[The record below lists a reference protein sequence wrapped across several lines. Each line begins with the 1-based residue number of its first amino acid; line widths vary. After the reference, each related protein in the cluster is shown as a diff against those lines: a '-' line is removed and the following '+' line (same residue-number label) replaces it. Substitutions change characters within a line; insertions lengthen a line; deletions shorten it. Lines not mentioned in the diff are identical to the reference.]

1 MNTRTN
7 TRLHARGF
15 SLLELT
21 LVIAIMGVLMAVAA
35 INLIGGA
42 DDAKVETTKA
52 SMKVIKDQLQQY
64 HTRNNGYPPTLQTLI
79 TGTSSLQQGAD
90 LDSWDQPFYYS
101 PVGRSGA
108 PKEQGFTLISAGPD
122 NQMGTEDDIDIWIAL
137 ARKAAN

>member
-1 MNTRTN
+1 MNTRPN

-52 SMKVIKDQLQQY
+52 SMKVIKDSLQQY
-64 HTRNNGYPPTLQTLI
+64 HTRNNAFPPTLQTLI
-79 TGTSSLQQGAD
+79 AGTGALQQGSD
-90 LDSWDQPFYYS
+90 LDSWDQPFYYN

-108 PKEQGFTLISAGPD
+108 PKEQGFTLVSAGPD
-122 NQMGTEDDIDIWIAL
+122 NEMGTEDDIDIWIAL
-137 ARKAAN
+137 AR

>member
-42 DDAKVETTKA
+42 DDAKIETTKA
-52 SMKVIKDQLQQY
+52 SMKTIKDALQQY
-64 HTRNNGYPPTLQTLI
+64 QTRNNSYPPALQTLI
-79 TGTSSLQQGAD
+79 TGTKQLQEGAD

-108 PKEQGFTLISAGPD
+108 PKEQGFTLISGGPD
-122 NQMGTEDDIDIWIAL
+122 TQMGTEDDIDIWIAL